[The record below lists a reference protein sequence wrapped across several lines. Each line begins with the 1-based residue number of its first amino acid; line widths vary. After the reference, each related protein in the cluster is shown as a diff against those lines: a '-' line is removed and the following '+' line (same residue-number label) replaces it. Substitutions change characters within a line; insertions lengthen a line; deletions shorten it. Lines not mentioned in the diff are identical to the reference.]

1 MVSQT
6 SSSTAAPIGL
16 RQMQVGQQG
25 RIVRVE
31 SAGELGRRIRDM
43 GLVPGTEFS
52 VIGRAPLKDPV
63 ALRLRD
69 FTLTLRNNEADHILV
84 ELL

>member
-1 MVSQT
+1 
-6 SSSTAAPIGL
+6 
-16 RQMQVGQQG
+16 MQVGQQG
-25 RIVRVE
+25 RIVRVG
-31 SAGELGRRIRDM
+31 SVGELGRRIRDM
-43 GLVPGTEFS
+43 GLIPGTEFS